1 MSKTRTISAIILIA
15 ISVLGGPAE
24 AATTPDS
31 TGGITGPA
39 HITLLNKT
47 DNRQPLEVVTWA
59 VNRYSVA
66 GLVLP
71 DSEITFHPFDPSLEN
86 CNGHGGYHT
95 VSEGEHIIDVCA
107 VGVPSRRRL
116 VLHEFAHAWARE
128 NLTDSQREA
137 LMADRE
143 LETWNDHDVEWAQR
157 GTEHAA
163 EIITW
168 GLDMQCSPHE
178 IISDQE
184 AASLAAAFE
193 FLTGTETLCEA

>member
-1 MSKTRTISAIILIA
+1 M
-15 ISVLGGPAE
+15 
-24 AATTPDS
+24 
-31 TGGITGPA
+31 
-39 HITLLNKT
+39 
-47 DNRQPLEVVTWA
+47 
-59 VNRYSVA
+59 
-66 GLVLP
+66 
-71 DSEITFHPFDPSLEN
+71 
-86 CNGHGGYHT
+86 
-95 VSEGEHIIDVCA
+95 
-107 VGVPSRRRL
+107 GVPSRRRL